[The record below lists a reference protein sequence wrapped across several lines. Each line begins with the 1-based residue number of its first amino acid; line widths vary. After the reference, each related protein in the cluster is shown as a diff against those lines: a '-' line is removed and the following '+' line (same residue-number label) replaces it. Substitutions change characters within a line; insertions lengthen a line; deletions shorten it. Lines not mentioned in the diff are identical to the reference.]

1 MLTLSG
7 LMAVDDLANLIASLV
22 QTGVKDGV
30 TVNGSLWNC
39 RLSCLL
45 DLSLARR
52 IGGGMN

>member
-1 MLTLSG
+1 MFTLSG
-7 LMAVDDLANLIASLV
+7 LMAVDDLANQIASLV
-22 QTGVKDGV
+22 LAGEKDGV

-52 IGGGMN
+52 IGGGIN